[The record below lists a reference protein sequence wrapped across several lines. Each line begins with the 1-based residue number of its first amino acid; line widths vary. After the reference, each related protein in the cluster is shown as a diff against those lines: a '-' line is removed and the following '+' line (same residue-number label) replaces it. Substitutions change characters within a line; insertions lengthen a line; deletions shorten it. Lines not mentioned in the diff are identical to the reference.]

1 MGFVHCWPLGLFPPC
16 LTEDSTACSSARI
29 TPQRNPGALAGDW
42 GPRRCAQLHP
52 SPRYPMLCA
61 HLAVYA
67 PRTGS
72 ASVPAPMRRDPVS
85 EPPWPRCRLLIPAA
99 ATSQE
104 SFETPPP
111 SRAPRPSRLA
121 VTDFFSGF
129 PPRPVYLPFRL
140 WTHSAL
146 LEHFLANL
154 RHVLL
159 SPRAAA
165 RPEPTSLSPA
175 LTCSWRG

>member
-1 MGFVHCWPLGLFPPC
+1 MSCKLEPLSLSGNVSLCDFVGFVHCWPLGLFPPC

-85 EPPWPRCRLLIPAA
+85 EPPCPRCRLLIPAA

-104 SFETPPP
+104 SFETPPRRGRP
-111 SRAPRPSRLA
+111 GPPAWRSRISSLGSLHAPCTCPFGSGRIRL
-121 VTDFFSGF
+121 F
-129 PPRPVYLPFRL
+129 
-140 WTHSAL
+140 
-146 LEHFLANL
+146 
-154 RHVLL
+154 
-159 SPRAAA
+159 
-165 RPEPTSLSPA
+165 
-175 LTCSWRG
+175 